1 MIKILK
7 FPLKLSLLII
17 LNFTVFNSL
26 KANEL
31 KIYSERQP
39 LLIEPLLKEFE
50 KDTGIKVEWIYS
62 KKGLVQKIILEKS
75 NPVADIFL
83 SSDISRLID
92 ISEAGASV
100 KIQPLATVPTNLQ
113 SDYWAGLTQ
122 RARIIYVNKDLNI
135 KNINYEDLAH
145 EDYKGKICVR
155 SGFHP
160 YNISLFASLMAH
172 HSEEWLET
180 YLTDLKANLARKPQG
195 NDRDQVKAIYAGVC
209 DYSIGNHY
217 YFFKMQDN
225 DDQKVWLDKATVVFP
240 NQENRGTH
248 VNISGIAILN
258 AKNYELAEKL
268 VQFLAGKKAQ
278 SIYANDNNE
287 FPVSPEVSLSEKV
300 KKLADNTKFD
310 SLDLEKLA
318 SNRKAVINLL
328 NKINFDE

>member
-1 MIKILK
+1 
-7 FPLKLSLLII
+7 
-17 LNFTVFNSL
+17 
-26 KANEL
+26 
-31 KIYSERQP
+31 
-39 LLIEPLLKEFE
+39 PLLKEFE

-100 KIQPLATVPTNLQ
+100 KIQPLSTVPTNLQ

-258 AKNYELAEKL
+258 PNKLELAEKL

-287 FPVSPEVSLSEKV
+287 FPVSPEVSVSEKV
-300 KKLADNTKFD
+300 KKLAGNAKFD